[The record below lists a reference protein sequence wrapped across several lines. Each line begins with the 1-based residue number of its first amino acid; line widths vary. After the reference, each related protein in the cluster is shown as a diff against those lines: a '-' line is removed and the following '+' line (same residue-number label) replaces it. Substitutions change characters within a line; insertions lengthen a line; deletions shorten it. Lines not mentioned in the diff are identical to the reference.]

1 MGSEMCIRDSLLL
14 EHGADPLAVDAK
26 GRSPLSLAA
35 ADARDHRL
43 VARMLAFP
51 KVHADFAHGDDEAT
65 VLMLASAL
73 PEASSVLRT
82 LLGAPDLAA
91 DSGLKNMRGRRKSAA
106 TCARADLRRKDAR
119 GRTAL
124 FYAAEA
130 DRAEN
135 VELLLS
141 LARRVPFID
150 VQHLVQDVASVGRR
164 RRRAPAQRQQQFD
177 VLSPIGF
184 GRVEQRRPTPS
195 VLPPQ
200 IGARARRR

>member
-1 MGSEMCIRDSLLL
+1 
-14 EHGADPLAVDAK
+14 
-26 GRSPLSLAA
+26 
-35 ADARDHRL
+35 
-43 VARMLAFP
+43 MLAFP
-51 KVHADFAHGDDEAT
+51 KVHADFPAHGDDEAT

-141 LARRVPFID
+141 LGGA
-150 VQHLVQDVASVGRR
+150 RR
-164 RRRAPAQRQQQFD
+164 RRR
-177 VLSPIGF
+177 
-184 GRVEQRRPTPS
+184 PTEATS
-195 VLPPQ
+195 WTRCWTSTR
-200 IGARARRR
+200 GTRRARRHYGWRRRRAREVRLVRACVSRRVGLRCGTSSLTIGGRRGAARQVAGAALTHNSGDGGAHRAHARKVSRSRGERR